1 MRKAGL
7 HTILS
12 TTGLVISLAVSGCTY
27 GPMKE
32 PTTAGL
38 VIYTKGA
45 KQHTANLQIA
55 LPPTEVYAGMLRA
68 VARHP
73 ELHIINNDQKRYLL
87 EVLAGDLSLT
97 GQATELDQN
106 STLFFIWADAGSSG
120 QTGESLAMRAIRE
133 LCSELAIDCTMKDR

>member
-1 MRKAGL
+1 MKAGL

-12 TTGLVISLAVSGCTY
+12 TTGLVILLAVSGCTY

-32 PTTAGL
+32 PTSAGL
-38 VIYTKGA
+38 VIYTKGV
-45 KQHTANLQIA
+45 KQHTANVQIA
-55 LPPTEVYAGMLRA
+55 LPPTEVYAGMLRT

-73 ELHIINNDQKRYLL
+73 ELDIINNDEKRYLL
-87 EVLAGDLSLT
+87 EVLAGDLRLA

-120 QTGESLAMRAIRE
+120 QTGENLAMQAIRE
-133 LCSELAIDCTMKDR
+133 LCAELAIDCTTKDR

>member
-1 MRKAGL
+1 MKAGS

-12 TTGLVISLAVSGCTY
+12 TTGLVILLAVAGCTY

-32 PTTAGL
+32 PTTAAL

-68 VARHP
+68 VSRHP
-73 ELHIINNDQKRYLL
+73 ELDIINNDEQRFLL

-120 QTGESLAMRAIRE
+120 LTGENLAMRAIRE
-133 LCSELAIDCTMKDR
+133 LCSELAIECTMKDR

>member
-1 MRKAGL
+1 MKAGL
-7 HTILS
+7 HNLLS
-12 TTGLVISLAVSGCTY
+12 TSGLVISLAVSGCTY

-32 PTTAGL
+32 PTTAGV

-73 ELHIINNDQKRYLL
+73 ELRIINNDEQRYLL

-106 STLFFIWADAGSSG
+106 STLFFIWADAGNSG
-120 QTGESLAMRAIRE
+120 HTGESLAMRAIRE
-133 LCSELAIDCTMKDR
+133 LCSELEIDCAMKDR